1 MKFELKGKL
10 LHIRQEMEDWCIPAS
25 IEIAL
30 KYLCPKIDVTQKE
43 LWDLLDGKPPSFIY
57 SGILSNLPKFGA
69 FSFEHWGPGT
79 SVELKGKL
87 QEALGKDC
95 PVLLSMPAPPP
106 ARGWHIRVCRTVTD
120 ESVSVFNPGNGL
132 DERETFEDIEAKTK
146 NRNGGDI
153 LIIGLRRVRA

>member
-10 LHIRQEMEDWCIPAS
+10 PHIRQEMDDWCIPAS

-57 SGILSNLPKFGA
+57 SEILSNLPKFDA

-79 SVELKGKL
+79 SAELKGKL
-87 QEALGKDC
+87 QKAIGNDS
-95 PVLLSMPAPPP
+95 PVLLSMPAPG
-106 ARGWHIRVCRTVTD
+106 GWHICVCYAITD
-120 ESVSVFNPGNGL
+120 SGVAMLNPGDGHN
-132 DERETFEDIEAKTK
+132 DIETFDDIENKTK
-146 NRNGGDI
+146 DQNGGDI
-153 LIIGLRRVRA
+153 LIIGLKR